1 MRSTKENTAIEI
13 DVLDANEE
21 YTGRSV
27 MVCID
32 YHIDVDN
39 AYGADADGNR
49 GIRLVEYVIDKVYLD
64 PSEAPLLAEEL
75 AQVIKE
81 AERRFEHSD
90 KHW

>member
-1 MRSTKENTAIEI
+1 MRSTKEQTAFEI
-13 DVLDANEE
+13 DVLDVNGD

-27 MVCID
+27 TVCLD

-49 GIRLVEYVIDKVYLD
+49 GERRVEYEIDNVYLD

-81 AERRFEHSD
+81 AERRFEYSD